1 MKSYVGDSQV
11 CERGEVIGKTEL
23 LSSQAEGL
31 YFCKED
37 KAKRKV
43 PDWGRALGQK
53 GGAGDAQGPHLRR
66 GEHSTGGSKRVTER
80 AEPSK
85 S

>member
-1 MKSYVGDSQV
+1 MNKGAPIVKSYVGYSQV

-23 LSSQAEGL
+23 LSSPAEGL

-53 GGAGDAQGPHLRR
+53 GG
-66 GEHSTGGSKRVTER
+66 RVMPR
-80 AEPSK
+80 DLI
-85 S
+85 

>member
-1 MKSYVGDSQV
+1 MKSFVGDSQV

-53 GGAGDAQGPHLRR
+53 
-66 GEHSTGGSKRVTER
+66 
-80 AEPSK
+80 
-85 S
+85 